1 MPTLTSTCNSRHRT
15 HLQSERQ
22 KGPKPP
28 ITEEDMTCTDL
39 IAPQDSATSTSTS
52 LEDAEGQSSFQAPL
66 HSTLQQQQSAS
77 RSRHINAA
85 PIPSGEHKVDARNQ
99 RELSDELFKLAEL
112 DLGLLFA
119 VSLLESH
126 YRKSKWG
133 AEQNQITPGTGNH
146 YNLTGGY
153 SGEFWHER
161 ESLSGLAYL
170 IGLKRAVKIL
180 QRAAVDGQGDS
191 YTMIGERDHE
201 N

>member
-1 MPTLTSTCNSRHRT
+1 
-15 HLQSERQ
+15 
-22 KGPKPP
+22 
-28 ITEEDMTCTDL
+28 MTCTDL
-39 IAPQDSATSTSTS
+39 TAPQDSATSTSTS
-52 LEDAEGQSSFQAPL
+52 LEDAEGQSSFQAPP
-66 HSTLQQQQSAS
+66 TLQQQQSAS
-77 RSRHINAA
+77 RSGHVNAA
-85 PIPSGEHKVDARNQ
+85 PIPSSEHKVDARNQ

-112 DLGLLFA
+112 DLGLLFG

-126 YRKSKWG
+126 YRKSKRG
-133 AEQNQITPGTGNH
+133 AEQNQMTPGNGNH

-153 SGEFWHER
+153 SGEFWREK
-161 ESLSGLAYL
+161 ESLLGLAYL